1 MGVSGS
7 TESISLPSDRSRLI
21 EAMARSCTK
30 RGYAETTIEDV
41 VEDARLQRGD
51 FDRHFASKEACAVEA
66 VETILG
72 KTMVVISAAYSADMS
87 ETDSTLRGLRAIL
100 ELFAARPALANLAM
114 IHSRQMMPLR
124 ALAIYESGFSV
135 LTAMLSRLRDSL
147 GEEGEMPIVATRAAI
162 GGAEALVRREL
173 VAGQAARLPQLLPD
187 LVYSAVVALMGQD
200 EAFALAQRARE
211 LQR

>member
-7 TESISLPSDRSRLI
+7 TESIALPSDRSRLI
-21 EAMARSCTK
+21 EAMAKSCAK

-41 VEDARLQRGD
+41 VDDARLTRED

-72 KTMVVISAAYSADMS
+72 KTMVEISAAYSADMS
-87 ETDSTLRGLRAIL
+87 EAESTLGGLRAIL
-100 ELFAARPALANLAM
+100 ELFAAHPALASMAM
-114 IHSRQMMPLR
+114 IHSRQMMPER
-124 ALAIYESGFSV
+124 GLAVYESGFTV
-135 LTAMLSRLRDSL
+135 LTSMLDRLRDNLVGDSD
-147 GEEGEMPIVATRAAI
+147 MPNVATRAAI

-173 VAGQAARLPQLLPD
+173 AAGRAERLPQLLPD
-187 LVYSAVVALMGQD
+187 LVYSAAVALLGRED
-200 EAFALAQRARE
+200 ALALARRARA

>member
-1 MGVSGS
+1 MGVSGA
-7 TESISLPSDRSRLI
+7 TGSIALPSDRSRLI
-21 EAMARSCTK
+21 EAMARSCA
-30 RGYAETTIEDV
+30 RHGYAETTIEDV
-41 VEDARLQRGD
+41 VEDARLTRQD

-87 ETDSTLRGLRAIL
+87 ETESTLRGLRAIL

-114 IHSRQMMPLR
+114 IHSRQMMPAR
-124 ALAIYESGFSV
+124 GLAVYESGFAV
-135 LTAMLSRLRDSL
+135 LNSMLNRLRDNL
-147 GEEGEMPIVATRAAI
+147 AGESDVPRAATRAAI

-173 VAGQAARLPQLLPD
+173 GAGRAERLPQLLPN
-187 LVYSAVVALMGQD
+187 LVYSAAVALLGQD
-200 EAFALAQRARE
+200 EALALAQRARE

>member
-7 TESISLPSDRSRLI
+7 TESIALPSDRSRLI
-21 EAMARSCTK
+21 EAMARSCAK

-41 VEDARLQRGD
+41 VDDARLGRSD

-87 ETDSTLRGLRAIL
+87 ETESTLRGLRAIL

-114 IHSRQMMPLR
+114 IHSRQMMPER
-124 ALAIYESGFSV
+124 GLAVYESGFAV
-135 LTAMLSRLRDSL
+135 LTAMLSRLRDNL
-147 GEEGEMPIVATRAAI
+147 GGEGEVPGVAARAAI
-162 GGAEALVRREL
+162 GGAEAVVRREL
-173 VAGQAARLPQLLPD
+173 LAGQARRLPQLLPD
-187 LVYSAVVALMGQD
+187 LVYSAAVALLGQD